1 MKFDFT
7 LELSAPRELVWRAFD
22 NPSNLAKWQPSLV
35 SFEPV
40 SGTPGQVGA
49 KSQLMYRESG
59 REIVLVE
66 TVTLRREPEEF
77 AGTYESDHGV
87 NILSNR
93 FAVTGADL
101 TRWDI
106 LTEMQLKGMAR
117 FMAPMVRG
125 MIEKRVRSDCERFKS
140 LLEAGELAT

>member
-7 LELSAPRELVWRAFD
+7 LELSAPRALVWRAFD
-22 NPSNLAKWQPSLV
+22 NPSNLRKWQPSLV
-35 SFEPV
+35 SFEPL
-40 SGTPGQVGA
+40 SGTPGHVGA
-49 KSQLMYRESG
+49 KSQLRYREGSH
-59 REIVLVE
+59 EIVLVE

-93 FAVTGADL
+93 FAENGMDL
-101 TRWDI
+101 TRWDV

-117 FMAPMVRG
+117 FMAPMLRG
-125 MIEKRVRSDCERFKS
+125 IIEKRVRSDCERFKT
-140 LLEAGELAT
+140 LLESGELAT

>member
-1 MKFDFT
+1 MKIDYT

-22 NPSNLAKWQPSLV
+22 NPSNLQKWQPSLI
-35 SFEPV
+35 SFDAV
-40 SGTPGQVGA
+40 SGMPGQVGA
-49 KSQLMYRESG
+49 RSQLTYREG
-59 REIVLVE
+59 GHEIVLIE

-93 FAVTGADL
+93 FAETGTGL
-101 TRWDI
+101 TRWDV
-106 LTEMQLKGMAR
+106 LTEMQLKGMAK

-125 MIEKRVRSDCERFKS
+125 MVEKRVRADCERFKT